1 MPRAPSIGYQVRK
14 ILGELNGI
22 GESKRDCRRE
32 HAQRSIE
39 SQHLISP
46 KIHSMKSME
55 NIRRELTDLGRFAKQ
70 NYGMKH
76 LERIDSSVVRSWL
89 KQKDI
94 GYRTASNYLSDL
106 NKVSSYLDITRE
118 EIREIRKELSPILP
132 RPKLETR
139 AYKNIDKLQVPERI
153 EPAFRLQRDYGLR
166 PGAAVS
172 CRIVENPKNLHTPD
186 GKYTHL
192 KGNVLHYREKGGR
205 MSQKVINKGTI
216 ASIQKN
222 AQNGKFEVHPKA
234 YSRAIKK
241 VIEKDGQ
248 KFNGV
253 HGIRHNFA
261 QKAAETKTLLKVS
274 QEMGHVRE
282 EITHTYLR

>member
-1 MPRAPSIGYQVRK
+1 MN
-14 ILGELNGI
+14 ELNGI

-32 HAQRSIE
+32 HGQRSIE
-39 SQHLISP
+39 SKHLISP

-55 NIRRELTDLGRFAKQ
+55 NIRRELTDLGHFAKQ
-70 NYGMKH
+70 TYGLKH
-76 LERIDSSVVRSWL
+76 LDQIDSSVVRSWL

-106 NKVSSYLDITRE
+106 KKVSSYLSITRE
-118 EIREIRKELSPILP
+118 EIRDIRKELSPILP

-153 EPAFRLQRDYGLR
+153 EPAFRMQRDYGLR

-192 KGNVLHYREKGGR
+192 KENVLHYCEKGGK
-205 MSQKVINKGTI
+205 MAQKSLDKGIIT
-216 ASIQKN
+216 SIKKN

-234 YSRAIKK
+234 YSRAMKK
-241 VIEKDGQ
+241 IIEKDGQ

-282 EITHTYLR
+282 EITLTYLR

>member
-1 MPRAPSIGYQVRK
+1 MPRVPSVGYQVQK
-14 ILGELNGI
+14 ILSELNGI
-22 GESKRDCRRE
+22 GESKRECRKE
-32 HAQRSIE
+32 HGQRSIE
-39 SQHLISP
+39 SKHLISP
-46 KIHSMKSME
+46 KIHSTKSME
-55 NIRRELTDLGRFAKQ
+55 NIRRELTDLGHFAKQ
-70 NYGMKH
+70 TYGLKH
-76 LERIDSSVVRSWL
+76 LEKIDSSVVRSWL

-94 GYRTASNYLSDL
+94 GYRTASNYLSNL
-106 NKVSSYLDITRE
+106 KKVSSYLSITRE
-118 EIREIRKELSPILP
+118 EIRDIRKELSPILP

-153 EPAFRLQRDYGLR
+153 EPAFQMQRDYGLR

-172 CRIVENPKNLHTPD
+172 CRIVENPKNPHIPD

-192 KGNVLHYREKGGR
+192 KGNILHYREKGGR
-205 MSQKVINKGTI
+205 MSQKVIDKDTI
-216 ASIQKN
+216 AVIKKN

-234 YSRAIKK
+234 YSRAMKK
-241 VIEKDGQ
+241 IIEKDGQ

-282 EITHTYLR
+282 EITLTYLR